1 MKITDP
7 DIIKNGEKDLI
18 DAVKNDLNLDAV
30 KEILEK
36 RMAGSSLSPDDGQI
50 VVHNNE
56 IAFRINFNIQL
67 SGSLM
72 FDRQGN
78 YIPESVDDPSGTA
91 DAETDMDMD
100 DLDIGGTLEEIGP
113 ESGSNEDDLPDIGD
127 DTKTFE
133 PDSDEDDPDDE
144 EFNISLPD
152 YDLDDPEAENGDIE
166 PDLLLDEDLS
176 ADAPGE
182 PENISDDSDDL
193 FEEDSDLEHELDSL
207 NDATDVEDLTDIEEP
222 DAAGDEQKDIDDED
236 INDILKESRD
246 FWEQKKDS

>member
-78 YIPESVDDPSGTA
+78 YIPESVDDPSGDVA
-91 DAETDMDMD
+91 PETEMDMD
-100 DLDIGGTLEEIGP
+100 DLDINGTLEEIGP
-113 ESGSNEDDLPDIGD
+113 GPGSDEDDLPDVGD
-127 DTKTFE
+127 DTHALK
-133 PDSDEDDPDDE
+133 PDSEKNDLEDED
-144 EFNISLPD
+144 FNISLPD
-152 YDLDDPEAENGDIE
+152 YDLDDLEAGNEDIE
-166 PDLLLDEDLS
+166 PDMLLDEDLS
-176 ADAPGE
+176 VDTPGE
-182 PENISDDSDDL
+182 PEDDTDDTDAL
-193 FEEDSDLEHELDSL
+193 FDEDPDLENDLGSL
-207 NDATDVEDLTDIEEP
+207 HDVTDVEDLTDIEEP
-222 DAAGDEQKDIDDED
+222 DAAGDEQKDTDDED